1 MHVAPSS
8 RKELIFSGKETTM
21 LFFLTK
27 KSLPVQADTPDRA
40 IPYPIRTAAG
50 LAKRA
55 NRVALASVNDAS
67 EVSAPARAASQSTAS
82 LNKKG
87 T

>member
-1 MHVAPSS
+1 MHV
-8 RKELIFSGKETTM
+8 SGGHGVCVCGGGGQLM
-21 LFFLTK
+21 IYK
-27 KSLPVQADTPDRA
+27 KRCLPVQADTPDRA

-55 NRVALASVNDAS
+55 NRVALVSVNDAS
-67 EVSAPARAASQSTAS
+67 EASAPPRAASQSIAS